1 MNSILE
7 KSPNPARALV
17 FGLLASCFFTTN
29 ADCSD
34 CLLKELRD
42 SLSIDKK
49 HEFVM
54 GLSDMEIESILE
66 KNKSCYEKRLSD
78 LNQW

>member
-7 KSPNPARALV
+7 KSPNPSRALV
-17 FGLLASCFFTTN
+17 LGLLASCLLTTN
-29 ADCSD
+29 TDCSD
-34 CLLKELRD
+34 CLLKKLRD

-49 HEFVM
+49 HKFVM
-54 GLSDMEIESILE
+54 GLSDIEIESILE
-66 KNKSCYEKRLSD
+66 KNKSCYEKRLLD

>member
-7 KSPNPARALV
+7 KSPNPSRSLV
-17 FGLLASCFFTTN
+17 FGLLASCLFTTN
-29 ADCSD
+29 TDCSD

-42 SLSIDKK
+42 NLSIAKK
-49 HEFVM
+49 HKFVM
-54 GLSDMEIESILE
+54 GLSDVEIESILE

-78 LNQW
+78 LNRW